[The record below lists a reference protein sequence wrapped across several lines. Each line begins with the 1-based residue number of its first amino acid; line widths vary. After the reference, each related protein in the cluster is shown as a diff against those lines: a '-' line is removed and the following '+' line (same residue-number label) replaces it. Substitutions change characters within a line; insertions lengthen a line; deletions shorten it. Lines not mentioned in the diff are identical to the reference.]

1 MKACISFSVVA
12 LLWTNTLG
20 ANPPRS
26 AARILEEFE
35 AAKSP
40 PFDLEKREDTEYVRK
55 YLEARKPLEAA
66 KQPVVYKVMML
77 RDRFAQDVKAHDGCG
92 EAGPGVD
99 RD

>member
-1 MKACISFSVVA
+1 MGVSV
-12 LLWTNTLG
+12 
-20 ANPPRS
+20 S
-26 AARILEEFE
+26 AARLL
-35 AAKSP
+35 P
-40 PFDLEKREDTEYVRK
+40 
-55 YLEARKPLEAA
+55 ARQPALGFHDLEAA

>member
-1 MKACISFSVVA
+1 MTCRGGSRDREAFHGFHCDGAPLNYQA
-12 LLWTNTLG
+12 LDL
-20 ANPPRS
+20 
-26 AARILEEFE
+26 ARF
-35 AAKSP
+35 
-40 PFDLEKREDTEYVRK
+40 RR
-55 YLEARKPLEAA
+55 LEAA